1 MAQATPVDQSK
12 GLPTPPFVNDD
23 PFGLASSD
31 APQDP
36 ALVRSMAVPGGQPS
50 EAEASEGEPWEA
62 PTQDEWE
69 GLEDRTE
76 RAEAAATNA
85 QDLVA
90 RSQELISQA
99 VSGQGQAA
107 VPAQEEV
114 IGPPPNPA
122 DDPEAFGNWLN
133 TRDAQFE
140 RKIVASLNRVQDNI
154 GRMNTANDLYSN
166 FLDKHPGLKDTP
178 NVRDLMI
185 VAGKATGVN
194 GNDPQE
200 KIFKAVEDQFG
211 AWGIELGEKP
221 KGDQPA
227 PTRTG
232 GVGGGSGRRRR
243 RPAKPEP
250 ESPTDFVDQITQ
262 DQVRLGL
269 A

>member
-1 MAQATPVDQSK
+1 MAQAAPVDQSS

-23 PFGLASSD
+23 PFGLAGSD

-50 EAEASEGEPWEA
+50 GDDAEGAPWEA

-69 GLEDRTE
+69 GLEDKAE
-76 RAEAAATNA
+76 RAEQAASNA

-90 RSQELISQA
+90 RSQELIAQA
-99 VSGQGQAA
+99 VSGQSKTEPTPLAE
-107 VPAQEEV
+107 P

-122 DDPEAFGNWLN
+122 DDPEAFGNWLIK
-133 TRDAQFE
+133 RDEQQE
-140 RKIVASLNRVQDNI
+140 RKLVASMNQVQSNVAQ
-154 GRMNTANDLYSN
+154 MNTANDLYSN
-166 FLDKHPGLKDTP
+166 FMDKHPALKETP

-185 VAGKATGVN
+185 VAGKLKSVN
-194 GNDPQE
+194 ANDPQE

-211 AWGIELGEKP
+211 AWGIDLGEKP
-221 KGDQPA
+221 AGHVPEA
-227 PTRTG
+227 TRTG

-243 RPAKPEP
+243 RTAKVEEKPP
-250 ESPTDFVDQITQ
+250 MDFVDQITE